1 MLFKGWFDVEAD
13 VRQHAANGADC
24 HFHQA
29 VADEFLLPRG
39 ASVYQR
45 PWLRCYYG

>member
-13 VRQHAANGADC
+13 VRHNAAEGAVG
-24 HFHQA
+24 HFHRA
-29 VADEFLLPRG
+29 IADESVRPRG